1 MFQDFVGDFIVV
13 NPVIHVANIVQ
24 KMDFKVTFRAN
35 FYYFYRLFNDDHIF
49 DVSIIKMK
57 NRFRI
62 VVNEVIVEKILLVQI
77 YFTYFVFR
85 NSRFYIFIRLRVESR
100 SVFLIQ
106 VQVGYATVN
115 HHQVVHKVLV
125 VMNVLYV
132 KDRSVFNN
140 KEIEKEI
147 DLPNSMV
154 NGLHSSI
161 DVNAINY
168 RCIYFADNDA
178 YSNVGGLVRI
188 EVYFSG

>member
-24 KMDFKVTFRAN
+24 KMDFKVIFRAN
-35 FYYFYRLFNDDHIF
+35 FYYFYRLFNDDPIF

-115 HHQVVHKVLV
+115 LHQVVHKVLV
-125 VMNVLYV
+125 VMNVLCV

-147 DLPNSMV
+147 DLLNSMV
-154 NGLHSSI
+154 NGFHSSI
-161 DVNAINY
+161 DVNVINY
-168 RCIYFADNDA
+168 RCIYFADNDV

-188 EVYFSG
+188 EVYFSD